1 MPITP
6 KLPLNLGENELYD
19 STDDVVVVTRFHI
32 KNIILTNPGEK
43 ISDPNFGVGV
53 KRYLFENFSSNLV
66 SSLNS
71 RVRSQIAR
79 YAPTVEV
86 LSLKVNPFV
95 EENSLSFSLSY
106 YIPVINKTDILS
118 FTISNSSAIY

>member
-1 MPITP
+1 MSITP

>member
-1 MPITP
+1 MSITP

-53 KRYLFENFSSNLV
+53 KRYLFENFSNNLV

-86 LSLKVNPFV
+86 LSLKVSPFV
-95 EENSLSFSLSY
+95 EDNSLSFSLSY